1 MIVRE
6 HDAIRSHDDARAQ
19 RLLNPRTQRAAAEEL
34 LKEDKSFGKNP
45 KAFEKALKSRLEA
58 RGHKMNPLMLL
69 LVKLVL
75 KAILELL

>member
-1 MIVRE
+1 MSTKRFEKNSQKYWEVHKI
-6 HDAIRSHDDARAQ
+6 
-19 RLLNPRTQRAAAEEL
+19 AEEL

-69 LVKLVL
+69 IVKLVL
-75 KAILELL
+75 KAILELLG